1 MLRRKLT
8 APVRLVCLAVLAL
21 VGLAVGR
28 ATACTPPA
36 DRDGETPAAAAA
48 GAGAGGGAGGGAAAA
63 QQVPQW
69 AIDRARE
76 LGGGVRPEDVMGPH
90 AATPDVDHPDRDKGP
105 VRPALG
111 GRVIMH
117 IEAQPANL
125 NYVIENSAI
134 CTFVLREIH
143 AALLRFNWET
153 LEQDLELATRMD
165 IEDTLILRGGRGE
178 DGSNILFGKVVE
190 DGDGYVVASGSPHN
204 PTAGRR
210 VAKSDVESLQRGTV
224 FTFELRQDA
233 LWHDGHPFDA
243 DDVVFSAELYKNPA
257 VDCDEKRFRFLEIV
271 RSEKLGEH
279 AVRFFYNQQYFSALQ
294 TFNDTM
300 CLLPSHLYD
309 LSDPDNP
316 DFKPEATPE
325 EQGASINNSPYN
337 TDFVGLGPYKL
348 RKWERGQYIEA
359 ERFDGYFETD
369 PSRRGYVDV
378 MRWRYIDGDDTAF
391 SALINEEVDIFR
403 RVTTEDYFG
412 QKTESELFK
421 KNFYK
426 TYAYV
431 GQYGYTGWNMYR
443 TRFADVRVRTA
454 LAHAFDGAGWVQSKY
469 KGLAVQ
475 VTGPAFFL
483 SAAYDHD
490 VKPLEYDPAKAEELL
505 AEAGWYD
512 RTGDGIVD
520 KNGEELVIEF
530 LHPTGNRASIDFGQK
545 LQESYGK
552 IGVGVTLQPLEW
564 ASFLERILE
573 RDFDACN
580 LAWVIPE
587 PESDPKQIWHG
598 SEAAFD
604 KRSSNHSGYADPRS
618 DELIDLLRVELDEAK
633 RLESWHEL
641 HARIY
646 ELQPYMFGQTP
657 PSKIAFHRKLRGV
670 KLYNYAP
677 GFKLRD
683 MYFAEGTPGTRPL
696 NQN

>member
-1 MLRRKLT
+1 M
-8 APVRLVCLAVLAL
+8 
-21 VGLAVGR
+21 
-28 ATACTPPA
+28 
-36 DRDGETPAAAAA
+36 
-48 GAGAGGGAGGGAAAA
+48 
-63 QQVPQW
+63 
-69 AIDRARE
+69 
-76 LGGGVRPEDVMGPH
+76 
-90 AATPDVDHPDRDKGP
+90 PDTDHPDRDAGP

-125 NYVIENSAI
+125 NYAIENSAI
-134 CTFVLREIH
+134 CTFVLNEIH

-165 IEDTLILRGGRGE
+165 IEDTVVLKGGRAD
-178 DGSNILFGKVVE
+178 DGSNIVFGKVT
-190 DGDGYVVASGSPHN
+190 DGGDAWVVSSGSPHN
-204 PTAGRR
+204 PIGETR
-210 VAKSDVESLQRGTV
+210 VPKADAEDVLRGTV

-243 DDVVFSAELYKNPA
+243 DDVVFSAELYKNPS
-257 VDCDEKRFRFLEIV
+257 VDCDEKRFRFLEILE
-271 RSEKLGEH
+271 SEKLDEH
-279 AVRFFYNQQYFSALQ
+279 TVRFFYAKQYFQAMQ

-316 DFKPEATPE
+316 DHDPQASDAK
-325 EQGASINNSPYN
+325 QGTYINENPHN
-337 TDFVGLGPYKL
+337 TQFVGLGPYKL
-348 RKWERGQYIEA
+348 TRWERGQYIEA
-359 ERFDGYFETD
+359 VRFDDYFETD
-369 PSRRGYVDV
+369 PSERGYVDV
-378 MRWRYIDGDDTAF
+378 MRWRYIDGDDSAF
-391 SALINEEVDIFR
+391 QALVNEEIDIFR
-403 RVTTEDYFG
+403 RVKTEDYFG
-412 QKTESELFK
+412 ELTETEAFK
-421 KNFYK
+421 RNFYK
-426 TYAYV
+426 TYTYV

-443 TRFADVRVRTA
+443 TKFADAQVRTA
-454 LAHAFDGAGWVQSKY
+454 LAHAFDGAAWVQSKY

-483 SAAYDHD
+483 SPAYNHD
-490 VKPLEYDPAKAEELL
+490 IKPLPYDPGMAEELL

-530 LHPTGNRASIDFGQK
+530 LYPTGNRASLDFGSK
-545 LQESYGK
+545 LQESYAK
-552 IGVGVTLQPLEW
+552 VGVGVSLQPLEF
-564 ASFLERILE
+564 ASMLERILDRE
-573 RDFDACN
+573 FDACN

-587 PESDPKQIWHG
+587 PESDPKQIWH
-598 SEAAFD
+598 SDEAGFD

-618 DELIDLLRVELDEAK
+618 DELIDKLRVELDETK
-633 RLESWHEL
+633 RLGYWHEL

-657 PSKIAFHRKLRGV
+657 PSKIAFHKKLRGV

-677 GFKLRD
+677 GFKVRD
-683 MYFAEGTPGTRPL
+683 MYFVEGTPGTRPL